1 MRPRLNEPIS
11 QAGSV
16 HAQVTGGPDAER
28 ADVDGE
34 HRRSSHMATFRRWL
48 RQDPSHNRL
57 LRSRELAITPTTNSG
72 DDHPC
77 INRYVAQRATVQGM
91 VVPLAVSARGPGAPF
106 CRWIFWSAK
115 LGLRLQA

>member
-1 MRPRLNEPIS
+1 MTTAVAAVRDPTAAWAPVACGSAFAMQPRLNEPIS

-16 HAQVTGGPDAER
+16 HAQVTGGPDAGR

-57 LRSRELAITPTTNSG
+57 LRSHELAIAPTTNSAN
-72 DDHPC
+72 DHPC
-77 INRYVAQRATVQGM
+77 INR
-91 VVPLAVSARGPGAPF
+91 
-106 CRWIFWSAK
+106 
-115 LGLRLQA
+115 